1 MPIIMTVLG
10 ELIKSS
16 GIDFLKETKSEE
28 KTKKKLTSAD
38 KDLQSKLFR
47 NGGKTEVMKTHWFCK
62 RYSSLSALKQS
73 LISPEDDTPE
83 KLILRLDEI

>member
-10 ELIKSS
+10 ELIKSL

-38 KDLQSKLFR
+38 KVL
-47 NGGKTEVMKTHWFCK
+47 GKTKKEHALNLLEMKEN
-62 RYSSLSALKQS
+62 LK
-73 LISPEDDTPE
+73 L
-83 KLILRLDEI
+83 

>member
-10 ELIKSS
+10 ELIKSL

-38 KDLQSKLFR
+38 KGLQSFR
-47 NGGKTEVMKTHWFCK
+47 REKKRTH
-62 RYSSLSALKQS
+62 
-73 LISPEDDTPE
+73 
-83 KLILRLDEI
+83 